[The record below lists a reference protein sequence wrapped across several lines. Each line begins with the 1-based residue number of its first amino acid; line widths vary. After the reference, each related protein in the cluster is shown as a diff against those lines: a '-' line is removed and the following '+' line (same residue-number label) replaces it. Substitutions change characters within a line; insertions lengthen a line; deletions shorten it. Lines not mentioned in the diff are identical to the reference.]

1 MYNLQLDLKSKVEV
15 QELKMKGKKDIWIEV
30 LDKIYNQIYK

>member
-1 MYNLQLDLKSKVEV
+1 MYHLQLDLKGKVEV